1 MLGIILQIT
10 TTPGAVQDTVVN
22 VVNTAT
28 PVVTGTQ
35 TLSLWELTLK
45 GGVIMIPLA
54 ILSILAIYIFFERF
68 FIIQKASKED
78 NSFMNNIRDF
88 IHQGK
93 IDSAISLS
101 KNTVSPT
108 ARMIHKGLL
117 RLGRPLSDIN
127 AAIETVGKL
136 EIAKLEKGVAI
147 LATVAG
153 GAPMIGF
160 LGTVVGMV
168 QAFYRMSV
176 AGNNIDITTLSS
188 GIYVAMVTTV
198 AGLIVGIIAY
208 FCYNILV
215 ARIQKVV
222 NVLEARTSEF
232 MDLLNEPAS

>member
-1 MLGIILQIT
+1 MQGILLQIT
-10 TTPGAVQDTVVN
+10 QTSVVQDTVTQ
-22 VVNTAT
+22 VVQQ
-28 PVVTGTQ
+28 VQKQTQ
-35 TLSLWELTLK
+35 ELSLLDLTIK

-54 ILSILAIYIFFERF
+54 ILSILALYIFFERF
-68 FIIQKASKED
+68 FIIHKASRQDK
-78 NSFMNNIRDF
+78 SFMNNIRDF

-93 IDSAISLS
+93 VDAALSLS
-101 KNTVSPT
+101 KNTDSPT

-117 RLGRPLSDIN
+117 RLGRPLTDIN

-136 EIAKLEKGVAI
+136 EVAKLEKGVAF
-147 LATVAG
+147 LATIAG

-168 QAFYRMSV
+168 QAFYNMSV
-176 AGNNIDITTLSS
+176 SGNNIDIALLSS

-198 AGLIVGIIAY
+198 GGLIVGIMSY
-208 FCYNILV
+208 FCYNFIV

-222 NVLEARTSEF
+222 NNLETLTSEF

>member
-1 MLGIILQIT
+1 
-10 TTPGAVQDTVVN
+10 
-22 VVNTAT
+22 
-28 PVVTGTQ
+28 
-35 TLSLWELTLK
+35 
-45 GGVIMIPLA
+45 
-54 ILSILAIYIFFERF
+54 
-68 FIIQKASKED
+68 
-78 NSFMNNIRDF
+78 
-88 IHQGK
+88 
-93 IDSAISLS
+93 
-101 KNTVSPT
+101 
-108 ARMIHKGLL
+108 MIHKGLL
-117 RLGRPLSDIN
+117 RLRRPLSDIN

-198 AGLIVGIIAY
+198 AGLIVGILAY

-222 NVLEARTSEF
+222 NILEARTSEF